1 MSEKKEKKNI
11 LIGALLVAIIAM
23 AVGYA
28 ALAQQLT
35 INGTAQVS
43 STWDVKFTSISQGT
57 ASNSTGV
64 ASTATNKTPA
74 VISGQTTATFDVE
87 FQTPGDTMEYD
98 IVVTNDGSLDAKLAN
113 VVATAS
119 SATGSGDLQL
129 TEANGINYE
138 ITIDGQPYA
147 SAKETVLAGKPSG
160 GPANTSTVHVKVWWD
175 EAATTVPENA
185 VKKLTVTLEYVQ
197 A

>member
-43 STWDVKFTSISQGT
+43 STWDVKFTSISTGT
-57 ASNSTGV
+57 ASNSAGV
-64 ASTATNKTPA
+64 ASTATNKTPPK
-74 VISGQTTATFDVE
+74 ITNTTATFDVE

-98 IVVTNDGSLDAKLAN
+98 IIVTNNGSLDAKLAN

-119 SATGSGDLQL
+119 SADGSGDLQL

-138 ITIDGQPYA
+138 ITIDGRPYA
-147 SAKETVLAGKPSG
+147 SAKNTVLAGKPSD
-160 GPANTSTVHVKVWWD
+160 GPAKTSTIHVKVWWD
-175 EAATTVPENA
+175 AAATTVPENTI
-185 VKKLTVTLEYVQ
+185 KKLTVTLEYVQ

>member
-1 MSEKKEKKNI
+1 MTEKREKKNI
-11 LIGALLVAIIAM
+11 LIGGLLVAIIAM

-43 STWDVKFTSISQGT
+43 STWDVKFTSISAGT
-57 ASNSTGV
+57 ASNSAGV
-64 ASTATNKTPA
+64 ASTATNKTPPK
-74 VISGQTTATFDVE
+74 ITNTTATFDVE

-98 IVVTNDGSLDAKLAN
+98 IIVTNNGSLDAKLAN

-119 SATGSGDLQL
+119 SADGSGDLQL

-138 ITIDGQPYA
+138 ITIDGRPYA
-147 SAKETVLAGKPSG
+147 SAQNTVLAGKPSD
-160 GPANTSTVHVKVWWD
+160 GPAKTSTIHVKVWWD
-175 EAATTVPENA
+175 AAATTVPENTI
-185 VKKLTVTLEYVQ
+185 KKLTVTLEYVQ

>member
-1 MSEKKEKKNI
+1 MTEKKEKKNI
-11 LIGALLVAIIAM
+11 LIGGLLVAIIAM

-43 STWDVKFTSISQGT
+43 STWDVKFTSISTGT
-57 ASNSTGV
+57 ASNSAGV
-64 ASTATNKTPA
+64 ASTATNKTPPK
-74 VISGQTTATFDVE
+74 ITNTTATFDVE

-98 IVVTNDGSLDAKLAN
+98 IIVTNNGSLDAKLAN

-119 SATGSGDLQL
+119 SAGGSGDLEL

-138 ITIDGQPYA
+138 ITIDGNSIEQ
-147 SAKETVLAGKPSG
+147 AKNTVLAGKTDG
-160 GPANTSTVHVKVWWD
+160 AAKTSTVHVKVWWD
-175 EAATTVPENA
+175 QNATTIPENA
-185 VKKLTVTLEYVQ
+185 LKKLTVTLEYVQ

>member
-43 STWDVKFTSISQGT
+43 STWDVKFTSISEGT
-57 ASNSTGV
+57 PSNSTGV
-64 ASTATNKTPA
+64 TPTASNKTPA
-74 VISGQTTATFDVE
+74 VISGNTTATFDVE

-98 IVVTNDGSLDAKLAN
+98 IIVTNNGSLDAKLAN

-119 SATGSGDLQL
+119 SAEGSGDLQL

-138 ITIDGQPYA
+138 ITIDDQPYA
-147 SAKETVLAGKPSG
+147 SAKNTVLAGKPSDS
-160 GPANTSTVHVKVWWD
+160 PANTSTIHVKVWWD
-175 EAATTVPENA
+175 AAATTVPENA

>member
-43 STWDVKFTSISQGT
+43 STWDVKFTSISAGT
-57 ASNSTGV
+57 ASNSAGV
-64 ASTATNKTPA
+64 ASTATNKTPPK
-74 VISGQTTATFDVE
+74 ITNTTATFDVE

-98 IVVTNDGSLDAKLAN
+98 IIVTNNGSLDAKLAN

-119 SATGSGDLQL
+119 SADGSGDLQL

-138 ITIDGQPYA
+138 ITIDGRPYA
-147 SAKETVLAGKPSG
+147 SAQNTVLAGKPSD
-160 GPANTSTVHVKVWWD
+160 GPAKTSTIHVKVWWD
-175 EAATTVPENA
+175 AAATTVPENTI
-185 VKKLTVTLEYVQ
+185 KKLTVTLEYVQ

>member
-57 ASNSTGV
+57 ASNSTGA

-119 SATGSGDLQL
+119 SAEGSGDLQL

-138 ITIDGQPYA
+138 ITIDDQPYA
-147 SAKETVLAGKPSG
+147 SAKNTVLAGKPSD

-175 EAATTVPENA
+175 EDATTIPENA

>member
-1 MSEKKEKKNI
+1 MTEKKEKKNI
-11 LIGALLVAIIAM
+11 LIGGLLVAIIAM

-43 STWDVKFTSISQGT
+43 STWDVKFTSISTGT
-57 ASNSTGV
+57 ASNSAGV
-64 ASTATNKTPA
+64 ASTATNKTPPK
-74 VISGQTTATFDVE
+74 ITNTTATFDVE

-98 IVVTNDGSLDAKLAN
+98 IIVTNNGSLDAKLAN

-119 SATGSGDLQL
+119 SADGSGDLQL

-138 ITIDGQPYA
+138 ITIDGRPYA
-147 SAKETVLAGKPSG
+147 SAQNTVLAGKPSD
-160 GPANTSTVHVKVWWD
+160 GPAKTSTIHVKVWWD
-175 EAATTVPENA
+175 AAATTVPENTI
-185 VKKLTVTLEYVQ
+185 KKLTVTLEYVQ

>member
-43 STWDVKFTSISQGT
+43 STWDVKFTSISAGT
-57 ASNSTGV
+57 PSNTAGV
-64 ASTATNKTPA
+64 APTATNRTEPDYTN
-74 VISGQTTATFDVE
+74 TTATFDVG

-138 ITIDGQPYA
+138 ITIDDQPYA

>member
-35 INGTAQVS
+35 INGTAQVT
-43 STWDVKFTSISQGT
+43 STWDVKFTSISEGT
-57 ASNSTGV
+57 PSNSTGV
-64 ASTATNKTPA
+64 APTASNKTPA
-74 VISGQTTATFDVE
+74 VISGNTTATFDVE

-98 IVVTNDGSLDAKLAN
+98 IIVTNNGSLDAKLAN

-119 SATGSGDLQL
+119 SADGSGDLQL

-138 ITIDGQPYA
+138 ITIDGRPYA
-147 SAKETVLAGKPSG
+147 SAQNTVLAGKPSD
-160 GPANTSTVHVKVWWD
+160 GPAKTSTIHVKVWWD
-175 EAATTVPENA
+175 AAATTVPENTI
-185 VKKLTVTLEYVQ
+185 KKLTVTLEYVQ

>member
-1 MSEKKEKKNI
+1 MTEKKEKKNI
-11 LIGALLVAIIAM
+11 LIGGLLVAIIAM

-43 STWDVKFTSISQGT
+43 STWDVKFTSISTGT
-57 ASNSTGV
+57 ASNSAGV
-64 ASTATNKTPA
+64 ASTPTNKTPPK
-74 VISGQTTATFDVE
+74 ITNTTATFDVE

-98 IVVTNDGSLDAKLAN
+98 IIVTNNGSLDAKLAN

-119 SATGSGDLQL
+119 SAEGSGDLQL

-138 ITIDGQPYA
+138 ITIDDQPYA
-147 SAKETVLAGKPSG
+147 SAKNTVLAGKPSD

-175 EAATTVPENA
+175 AAATTVPENA

>member
-1 MSEKKEKKNI
+1 MTEKKEKKNI
-11 LIGALLVAIIAM
+11 LIGGLLVAIIAM

-43 STWDVKFTSISQGT
+43 STWDVKFTSISTGT
-57 ASNSTGV
+57 ASNSAGV
-64 ASTATNKTPA
+64 ASTATNKTPPK
-74 VISGQTTATFDVE
+74 ITNTTATFDVE

-119 SATGSGDLQL
+119 SAGGSGDLQL

-138 ITIDGQPYA
+138 ITIDGKQIGE
-147 SAKETVLAGKPSG
+147 AKNSVLVGKPADG
-160 GPANTSTVHVKVWWD
+160 AAKTSTVHVKVWWD
-175 EAATTVPENA
+175 QNATTIPENA
-185 VKKLTVTLEYVQ
+185 LKKLTVTLEYVQ

>member
-1 MSEKKEKKNI
+1 MTEKREKKNI
-11 LIGALLVAIIAM
+11 LIGGLLVAIIAM

-43 STWDVKFTSISQGT
+43 STWDVKFTSISAGT
-57 ASNSTGV
+57 ASNSAGV
-64 ASTATNKTPA
+64 ASTATNRTEPDYTK
-74 VISGQTTATFDVE
+74 TTATFDVE

-119 SATGSGDLQL
+119 SAGGSGDLEL

-138 ITIDGQPYA
+138 ITIDGNSIEQ
-147 SAKETVLAGKPSG
+147 AKNTVLAGKTDG
-160 GPANTSTVHVKVWWD
+160 AAKTSTVHVKVWWD
-175 EAATTVPENA
+175 ENATTIPENA

>member
-1 MSEKKEKKNI
+1 MTEKREKKNI
-11 LIGALLVAIIAM
+11 LIGGLLVAIIAM

-43 STWDVKFTSISQGT
+43 STWDVKFTSISSGT
-57 ASNSTGV
+57 ASNSAGV

-74 VISGQTTATFDVE
+74 VLTGNTTATFDVE

-119 SATGSGDLQL
+119 SATGSGDLEL
-129 TEANGINYE
+129 TEAHGINYE
-138 ITIDGQPYA
+138 ITIDGN
-147 SAKETVLAGKPSG
+147 SIEEAKETVLTGKPSDG
-160 GPANTSTVHVKVWWD
+160 SAETSTVHVKVWWD
-175 EAATTVPENA
+175 ENATTVPENA

>member
-1 MSEKKEKKNI
+1 
-11 LIGALLVAIIAM
+11 M

-43 STWDVKFTSISQGT
+43 STWDVKFTSISTGT
-57 ASNSTGV
+57 ASNSAGV
-64 ASTATNKTPA
+64 ASTATNKTPPK
-74 VISGQTTATFDVE
+74 ITNTTATFDVE

-98 IVVTNDGSLDAKLAN
+98 IIVTNNGSLDAKLAN

-119 SATGSGDLQL
+119 SADGSGDLQL

-147 SAKETVLAGKPSG
+147 SARNTVLAGKPSD
-160 GPANTSTVHVKVWWD
+160 GPAKTSTIHVKVWWD
-175 EAATTVPENA
+175 AAATTVPENTI
-185 VKKLTVTLEYVQ
+185 KKLTVTLEYVQ